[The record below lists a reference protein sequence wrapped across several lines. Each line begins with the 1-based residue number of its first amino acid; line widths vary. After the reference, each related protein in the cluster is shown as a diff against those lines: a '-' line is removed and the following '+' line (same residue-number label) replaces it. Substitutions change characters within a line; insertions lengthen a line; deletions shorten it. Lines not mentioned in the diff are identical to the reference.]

1 LEAQLLGTESNS
13 INKNSPVILE
23 IQLLRAV
30 AILLVIGFHLG
41 WRIFEFGFLG
51 VDIFFVIS
59 GYFMYNIYFRLTEN
73 KLKTFYLKRIKRLL
87 PAFLFTTLIGTLF
100 FLTIAL
106 PFERTLLVTHN
117 LYSNLVL
124 SNFYFW
130 SQNQYFTDGELRPF
144 LNFWSLALEIQFYLI
159 FPLVYKIIM
168 RSRIAFLLIFG
179 FSLLI
184 YSTLNYISPET
195 AFFMMPA
202 RLWQFQMGMLV
213 AYLLSKNEAAKIIFI
228 FSKII
233 KFSIWLFFFLILLF
247 SQFIEQQNF
256 MLNVLVSLLTAIILG
271 SSGLNQKSLNVVD
284 KVGLLI
290 GKYSYSLYLTHLP
303 VITIIS
309 YEPFKGNL
317 FPKGFYQTFVAIFLF
332 TGCALVLH
340 HLIEQPFRS
349 LDSITILGS
358 TYSISLLVSFIL
370 FVSMPSL
377 KNFGTPEVI
386 RKISAGVEDG
396 YKYRCGLL
404 SRIEILHELTGR
416 PNSCLLTKNHR
427 GKNFLLIGNSHAN
440 AIQNELRKA
449 VENSGNSLFLVRD
462 PSPISLQ
469 FKSITEEVKR
479 NEISFIIIHS
489 RFGSEKLESI
499 RSLGEF
505 AKMIGVKIILI
516 GPVPTYSQ
524 SVPYA
529 LYKNISTGQ
538 KFNFK
543 TRSDFEATYFE
554 EISSYKS
561 LDSRTFLYID
571 VLEVFCE
578 FTCTVVD
585 KNSGIPLYFDDHHLT
600 NVGAK
605 KLVNSVWPKIYS
617 SYYPL
622 INS

>member
-1 LEAQLLGTESNS
+1 MSTELNS
-13 INKNSPVILE
+13 INKNNPMILE
-23 IQLLRAV
+23 IQLLRTVAV
-30 AILLVIGFHLG
+30 LLVIGFHMG
-41 WRIFEFGFLG
+41 WRIFEFGYLG

-59 GYFMYNIYFRLTEN
+59 GYFMYNIYFGLTED
-73 KLKTFYLKRIKRLL
+73 KLKTFYIKRVKRLL
-87 PAFLFTTLIGTLF
+87 PAFLFTSFVGTLF
-100 FLTIAL
+100 FLIIVL

-117 LYSNLVL
+117 LYSNLII

-130 SQNQYFTDGELRPF
+130 TQNQYFTDGELRPF
-144 LNFWSLALEIQFYLI
+144 LTFWSLALEIQFYLI

-168 RSRIAFLLIFG
+168 RSRVTFFLIFWL
-179 FSLLI
+179 SLLI
-184 YSTLNYISPET
+184 YFILNYISPET
-195 AFFMMPA
+195 AFFMMPT

-213 AYLLSKNEAAKIIFI
+213 AYLLSKNETVKSF
-228 FSKII
+228 FLLSKITKI
-233 KFSIWLFFFLILLF
+233 SIGIFFFLILLF
-247 SQFIEQQNF
+247 SQFLEQQNF
-256 MLNVLVSLLTAIILG
+256 MVNVLVSFLTAIILG
-271 SSGLNQKSLNVVD
+271 SSGLNKKSLNVVD

-317 FPKGFYQTFVAIFLF
+317 LPKGFYETLVVIFLF
-332 TGCALVLH
+332 TGCALALH

-349 LDSITILGS
+349 LNSNTILGS
-358 TYSISLLVSFIL
+358 TYLISLLISLIL

-377 KNFGTPEVI
+377 KNFGTTEGV

-404 SRIEILHELTGR
+404 SRIEILHELTNG
-416 PNSCLLTKNHR
+416 PDSCLLNTNQK

-440 AIQNELRKA
+440 AIQNELRKV
-449 VENSGNSLFLVRD
+449 VENSGNSLFLLRD

-469 FKSITEEVKR
+469 FKIITEEVIR

-489 RFGSEKLESI
+489 RFGYESLESI
-499 RSLGEF
+499 RSLGKF
-505 AKMIGVKIILI
+505 AEMIKVKIILI

-529 LYKNISTGQ
+529 LYKNLLTGQ
-538 KFNFK
+538 KFDFK
-543 TRSDFEATYFE
+543 TRSDFEEIYFG
-554 EISSYKS
+554 EISSYNA
-561 LDSRTFLYID
+561 LDSRTFLYLD

-578 FTCTVVD
+578 LTCTVED
-585 KNSGIPLYFDDHHLT
+585 KNSGIPLYFDNHHLT
-600 NVGAK
+600 NVGARQ
-605 KLVNSVWPKIYS
+605 LVNSVWPKIYS
-617 SYYPL
+617 TYYSL